1 MTRKM
6 SVVLENNLEELS
18 VLTQMLQAFL
28 RPYQMPS
35 GALYALELS
44 LEEILVN
51 IVSYAYDD
59 DESHEIHFKVDVDTD
74 MIAMKFID
82 DGRPFN
88 PLAAEKMATR
98 EASQRKRRR
107 RARHQFRATDAGYDG
122 IPAQRRPEY
131 PANLVSAKDLA
142 HSTTGLPCP
151 PLGTLAAGYFY
162 KENGNGPNDDKR
174 QRDRTARRH
183 RRRKPC

>member
-35 GALYALELS
+35 GALYAMELS

-51 IVSYAYDD
+51 IVAYAYDD
-59 DESHEIHFKVDVDTD
+59 DAPHEIHFKVDVDTD

-88 PLAAEKMATR
+88 PLAAEKIATGKPHIER
-98 EASQRKRRR
+98 GEGGLGINFVRQMRDMMEYQRKEDRNVLRIW
-107 RARHQFRATDAGYDG
+107 F
-122 IPAQRRPEY
+122 QR
-131 PANLVSAKDLA
+131 K
-142 HSTTGLPCP
+142 T
-151 PLGTLAAGYFY
+151 
-162 KENGNGPNDDKR
+162 
-174 QRDRTARRH
+174 
-183 RRRKPC
+183 

>member
-1 MTRKM
+1 MSRKM

-88 PLAAEKMATR
+88 PLAAEKEATR
-98 EASQRKRRR
+98 APLSENGDGGLGINFVRQMRDMMEYQRKEDRNILRIW
-107 RARHQFRATDAGYDG
+107 F
-122 IPAQRRPEY
+122 QR
-131 PANLVSAKDLA
+131 K
-142 HSTTGLPCP
+142 T
-151 PLGTLAAGYFY
+151 
-162 KENGNGPNDDKR
+162 
-174 QRDRTARRH
+174 
-183 RRRKPC
+183 